1 MLRCMASSAH
11 HFTVD
16 EVCDLVAGAGE
27 DREYLFPGSDDD
39 FDVGEL
45 EQEYDPWIGNKA
57 SKL

>member
-1 MLRCMASSAH
+1 MASSAH

-27 DREYLFPGSDDD
+27 DQEYIFPGSDDD

-45 EQEYDPWIGNKA
+45 EYEYDPLDRAQGKQSIK
-57 SKL
+57 KL